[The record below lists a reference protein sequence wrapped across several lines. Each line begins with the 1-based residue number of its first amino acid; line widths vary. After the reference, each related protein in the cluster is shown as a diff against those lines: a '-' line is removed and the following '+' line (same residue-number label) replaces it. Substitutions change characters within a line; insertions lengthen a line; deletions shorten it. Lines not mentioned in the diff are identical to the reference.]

1 MAILSIPNTRIS
13 DQFARQRL
21 LSQLQAD
28 QISLLR
34 LQTQLSTGRKFEL
47 PSEDPVAANRV
58 IGLQRLLEQHAQTK
72 TNLATNQSYL
82 TATDAALSQ
91 VSGMMHDI
99 RGQVVSVIGTMTSDA
114 QRHAVVNQVVEG
126 LRQLIDVG
134 NQQYRGRYLFAGS
147 QTAVQPFQTWSGEF
161 VAYQGNENRL
171 PSLAGSDLLFDTNL
185 HGNEV
190 FGAIS
195 EAVRGATDLRPVLT
209 TNTPLAD
216 LRHGAGIARGSI
228 LVSDGPNTRIID
240 LSRAETIGD
249 VARLIRS
256 NPLPNN
262 PIEVEIGARGL
273 IVRAAHGNLRIAEV
287 GGTTASDLGILTRPD
302 AVGPIVVGAD
312 LQPALRLA
320 TRLDNILGSHAR
332 AVLQP
337 AGDDNNIVIEAD
349 HNGEAL
355 NGVAVRVVDD
365 GSVVSGEERAEYDA
379 DAKTLTIYIADR
391 RTRAFQVVRAINLA
405 HQQDPAAMPFCAALD
420 PLDDRLGGQGTI
432 SIADTPPATTHD
444 GSGVDFDRQHGFQV
458 VTGSS
463 TATID
468 LSTASTIE
476 DMLNILNTS
485 GIGVLAEINAAAT
498 GIDVR
503 TRVSGANFAIGENG
517 GVAAT
522 QLGLRTFTRDTLLAD
537 LNFGR
542 GVPRAAQSPSEG
554 ATAHADFA
562 IQRNDGVTFEIDVRG
577 AKTIGDVID
586 LINNNPVNQDPE
598 RGVPLLARLAAVGN
612 GIELVD
618 QSVGPGRL
626 TVTRLENSTAAI
638 DLGLVPP
645 GQQSHSSSTSG
656 AQPDLLTGAD
666 VNPKETFGMFTAL
679 LRLKHGLEVNDQWEI
694 ERAAAMLEQ
703 STTNLNF
710 VRAEL
715 GARQQGIELLQSRH
729 DDDEVQ
735 IRDDLSRDYDVDLA
749 QAISD
754 VTAKQSAMQAS
765 LQTIAKTARM
775 TLLDYL

>member
-58 IGLQRLLEQHAQTK
+58 IGLQRLLEQNAQTK
-72 TNLATNQSYL
+72 SNLATSQSYL
-82 TATDAALSQ
+82 TATDAAMGQ
-91 VSGMMHDI
+91 VSGMMQDI
-99 RGQVVSVIGTMTSDA
+99 RGQVISVIGTMTSDT
-114 QRHAVVNQVVEG
+114 QRRAVANQVVEG
-126 LRQLIDVG
+126 LRQLIDTG

-147 QTAVQPFQTWSGEF
+147 QTAVQPFETWNGQF

-171 PSLAGSDLLFDTNL
+171 PGLAGSDLLFDTNL

-195 EAVRGATDLRPVLT
+195 DAIRGTVDLRPVLN
-209 TNTPLAD
+209 TNTRLAD
-216 LRHGAGIARGSI
+216 LRLGAGIARGSI
-228 LVSDGPNTRIID
+228 LVSDGPNTRVID
-240 LSRAETIGD
+240 LSKAETIGD

-256 NPLPNN
+256 SPLPNN

-273 IVRAAHGNLRIAEV
+273 ILRAAQGNLRIAEV
-287 GGTTASDLGILTRPD
+287 GGTTASDLGILTGPD
-302 AVGPIVVGAD
+302 AVGPVVTGRD
-312 LQPALRLA
+312 LQPALRLT
-320 TRLDNILGSHAR
+320 TRLDDILGARAR

-337 AGDDNNIVIEAD
+337 AGGDNNMVIQAD

-355 NGVAVRVVDD
+355 NGVAVHLVDD
-365 GSVVSGEERAEYDA
+365 GTVVAGEERVEYDPIA
-379 DAKTLTIYIADR
+379 TTLTIFIADR
-391 RTRAFQVVRAINLA
+391 KTIARQVIDAINLA
-405 HQQDPAAMPFCAALD
+405 HEADPLAMPFTAALD
-420 PLDDRLGGQGTI
+420 PLDDQEGGKGTI

-444 GSGVDFDRQHGFQV
+444 GSGVDFDRDHGFQV
-458 VTGSS
+458 VTGPS

-468 LSTASTIE
+468 LSTAVTIE

-485 GIGVLAEINAAAT
+485 GVGLLAEINATGT

-503 TRVSGANFAIGENG
+503 SRISGADFAIGENG
-517 GVAAT
+517 GIAAT
-522 QLGLRTFTRDTLLAD
+522 QLGLRTFTRETPLAD

-542 GVPRAAQSPSEG
+542 GVPRATVSPTEAS
-554 ATAHADFA
+554 AAHADFS
-562 IQRNDGVTFEIDVRG
+562 ITRNDGVTFEIDVRG
-577 AKTIGDVID
+577 AATIGDVID
-586 LINNNPVNQDPE
+586 LINNHPVNQDPNL
-598 RGVPLLARLAAVGN
+598 GVPVLARLAAVGN

-618 QSVGPGRL
+618 NSVGPSRL

-638 DLGLVPP
+638 DLGLVPA
-645 GQQSHSSSTSG
+645 GQQSRSSATSG

-666 VNPKETFGMFTAL
+666 VNPRETFGMFTAL
-679 LRLKHGLEVNDQWEI
+679 IRLKHGLEVNDLWEI
-694 ERAAAMLEQ
+694 ERATSMLEQ
-703 STTNLNF
+703 STINMNF
-710 VRAEL
+710 ARAEL
-715 GARQQGIELLQSRH
+715 GARQQGIELLQSRNA
-729 DDDEVQ
+729 DDEVQ

-754 VTAKQSAMQAS
+754 VTAKQAAMQAS